1 MLGFALI
8 LAIPIATSLTP
19 VLLSAQAS
27 QPSGGPPQSR
37 ARELAPSRTPTSTPS
52 ISGLPLRAAFYY
64 PWFPEAWNQQGLN
77 PFTHYHPS
85 PGFYDSSNLSVIAA
99 HIAAMQY
106 GNVQVGIASWWG
118 QGTMTDQRI
127 PLLLNA
133 AHGTGFQWTLYYE
146 PALTASGV
154 VSDLTYINQHY
165 GSDPNFLHVNGKPV
179 VFVYTRAVA
188 SCADV
193 ATWTANNQGDYL
205 NLQVFAGYATC
216 AQQPDSWHQYGP
228 ASRTAPQ
235 GQYSFSIS
243 PGYWKATDITP
254 LLARDPAAF
263 TTACQQMVASGAKWQ
278 LVTTFNEW
286 GEGTSV
292 ESAQEWA
299 TPSGYGAYL
308 DALHSCPPL
317 PLSSA
322 VSTNQYTLTNSD
334 GSTWQEIDSTKLR
347 VTASPSANQSML
359 LSANADLF
367 TANSGFN
374 QDLGIFVSDNGGAD
388 QLLAWKESGG
398 FAGTYS
404 PNAAY
409 VQHLYGITGG
419 HNYDFKLKWKA
430 NRNAPGTTIYAGAGP
445 GPYPWSP
452 TSLVAE
458 TFPPGTGPNSAISTS
473 QYSLANSDGA
483 TWQNLDLAN
492 LSTALSPGSNA
503 TALLGANADLFT
515 GTAGYNQDLGIFVSD
530 NGGADS
536 LVAWKE
542 SGGFAGTYSPNAAF
556 VKAIYGMT
564 GGHTYMFKLM
574 WKTNKNAPGATIY
587 VGAGPGPA
595 PWSQTSLITE
605 TIAAGA
611 NPYTAVSTAQYSLN
625 NSDGATWQTMDA
637 ALNVSLSV
645 ASDTNSLIGANVD
658 LFTGTRAYN
667 QDIGIFVSDNGGADN
682 LLAWKESGG
691 FAGIYSPNAAY
702 AQGTYHLSMG
712 HTYVFK
718 LRWKTNK
725 DSHGATIYAGAGPG
739 PAPWS
744 NTRVTVQLVN

>member
-1 MLGFALI
+1 MPAARTWTHRAIAQRKSLRFAVLAMLPII
-8 LAIPIATSLTP
+8 LAAAAWTP
-19 VLLSAQAS
+19 GRLQLSAR
-27 QPSGGPPQSR
+27 P
-37 ARELAPSRTPTSTPS
+37 LAAVHTSTSTPS
-52 ISGLPLRAAFYY
+52 SSGQPLRAAFYY

-85 PGFYDSSNLSVIAA
+85 LGFYDSSNQSVIAA

-299 TPSGYGAYL
+299 TASGYGAYL
-308 DALHSCPPL
+308 DALHACPARVVAAVGSDNSPWQQRDGGGWNLLGGGLLGAPAVVSVPQGNVGSPLYIGVGGDHDLFVRTASHIWQRLDASPVYCIDNPAATLSGGILTVTCQGGDHGLYRAQQGGILPDVL
-317 PLSSA
+317 PLFHISNWTALGGFLTAGPA
-322 VSTNQYTLTNSD
+322 VAAVPGRGIDIMVLGTSNAIYEYYSGGFHADAFRCIGHPALATDPAGMSYFGCHGLDGALWWSQND
-334 GSTWQEIDSTKLR
+334 GSTNAGNWFN
-347 VTASPSANQSML
+347 TAS
-359 LSANADLF
+359 
-367 TANSGFN
+367 
-374 QDLGIFVSDNGGAD
+374 LGGGILDGPAIAATNLGPTFYVEGLDHAMYERGLNGGYRSD
-388 QLLAWKESGG
+388 GG
-398 FAGTYS
+398 YIKF
-404 PNAAY
+404 
-409 VQHLYGITGG
+409 
-419 HNYDFKLKWKA
+419 
-430 NRNAPGTTIYAGAGP
+430 
-445 GPYPWSP
+445 
-452 TSLVAE
+452 
-458 TFPPGTGPNSAISTS
+458 GTGA
-473 QYSLANSDGA
+473 
-483 TWQNLDLAN
+483 
-492 LSTALSPGSNA
+492 
-503 TALLGANADLFT
+503 
-515 GTAGYNQDLGIFVSD
+515 
-530 NGGADS
+530 
-536 LVAWKE
+536 
-542 SGGFAGTYSPNAAF
+542 
-556 VKAIYGMT
+556 
-564 GGHTYMFKLM
+564 
-574 WKTNKNAPGATIY
+574 
-587 VGAGPGPA
+587 
-595 PWSQTSLITE
+595 
-605 TIAAGA
+605 
-611 NPYTAVSTAQYSLN
+611 
-625 NSDGATWQTMDA
+625 A
-637 ALNVSLSV
+637 AL
-645 ASDTNSLIGANVD
+645 
-658 LFTGTRAYN
+658 F
-667 QDIGIFVSDNGGADN
+667 
-682 LLAWKESGG
+682 
-691 FAGIYSPNAAY
+691 
-702 AQGTYHLSMG
+702 
-712 HTYVFK
+712 
-718 LRWKTNK
+718 
-725 DSHGATIYAGAGPG
+725 
-739 PAPWS
+739 
-744 NTRVTVQLVN
+744 